1 MNEHQPMQTN
11 KPNAPLPTEVRMLD
25 YMSHLMD
32 SRFRIPGTQIRFG
45 LDAVIG
51 LVPGLGD
58 IVSFAMGSALII
70 GMVRHGASVRM
81 VLKMLWNLAVDTLIG
96 LFPVLGDIFDV
107 WFKSNRRN
115 YRIFTEYV
123 KQNKKPRSIWQVLLV
138 VIGGIIGILI
148 LFLYLVFFWLPGQ
161 IWSAN

>member
-1 MNEHQPMQTN
+1 MKEHPKPSN
-11 KPNAPLPTEVRMLD
+11 KPNTPLPTEVRMLD

-45 LDAVIG
+45 LDPVIG
-51 LVPGLGD
+51 LIPGLGD

-115 YRIFTEYV
+115 YRIFSEFV
-123 KQNKKPRSIWQVLLV
+123 KEKKKPRSIWLVLLV
-138 VIGGIIGILI
+138 VLGGIAGILI
-148 LFLYLVFFWLPGQ
+148 LLLYLVFFWLPGQ
-161 IWSAN
+161 IWSTT

>member
-1 MNEHQPMQTN
+1 
-11 KPNAPLPTEVRMLD
+11 MLD
-25 YMSHLMD
+25 YLSHLMD

-45 LDAVIG
+45 LDPVIG
-51 LVPGLGD
+51 LIPGLGD

-81 VLKMLWNLAVDTLIG
+81 VLKMLWNLALDTLIG
-96 LFPVLGDIFDV
+96 LFPVLGDVFDV

-115 YRIFTEYV
+115 YLIFSEFV
-123 KQNKKPRSIWQVLLV
+123 KENKKPRSIWQVLLV
-138 VIGGIIGILI
+138 VIGGIIGILV
-148 LFLYLVFFWLPGQ
+148 LLLYLVFFWLPGQ